1 MAQQL
6 IPSSFPQTREH
17 DSRIARACKRDIN
30 EDLRA
35 EGLLARDRA
44 QALGVSERTLRRLSS
59 ENPKGDDPFEL
70 FFESPEGLA
79 FIRNLLVALYVVVVL
94 QGKTGPGAISEVFE
108 LCQLSRFVA
117 NSVSTHQRSIERT
130 ATFIRAFA
138 QEEIPHLADLKPRS
152 QSALAGDEMFRGLLP
167 ILVALDAASNYLFLE
182 SIEADRT
189 CETWTAALLP
199 VLKRLNV
206 EVTSFTGDGAKALI
220 KLTEVLGVP
229 YAPDNAHVAGDI
241 AKGLASSLEKRARK
255 AKAVAEEESLSRSE
269 EPEQPS
275 GEKAA
280 QKPADS
286 SCKPECLVPSGPGV
300 QPETAEK
307 SSASPE
313 VKTAKGLEAE
323 KTRERANRC
332 KAAMRDLRNNYH
344 PIDPID
350 LETGAWRSAETLR
363 KELEQSFSSFATLL
377 EETKAS
383 QAAIHRIAKA
393 ERAAAGFVPYQQSHH
408 DFLVR
413 VQEECGF
420 NEQEREAFE
429 AVYKAHYLELV
440 AERERDYEFR
450 RSLRVKADLARE
462 TAQAKLD
469 PLEPSRRAELTDRAE
484 TCAALFRRSSS
495 AVEGRNGQLSKIC
508 HRSCGL
514 SQDRLE
520 VLTILHNFWSKRADG
535 TTAAERFFKNKPR
548 DLFAFLVE

>member
-17 DSRIARACKRDIN
+17 DPRIARACKRDIN

-35 EGLLARDRA
+35 EGLSAQDRA
-44 QALGVSERTLRRLSS
+44 QALGVSERTLRRLSA

-117 NSVSTHQRSIERT
+117 NSVSTHQRNIERT

-138 QEEIPHLADLKPRS
+138 REEIPRLADLKPRS
-152 QSALAGDEMFRGLLP
+152 QSALVGDEMFRRQLP

-189 CETWTAALLP
+189 CETWMATLVP
-199 VLKRLNV
+199 VLESLNV

-220 KLTEVLGVP
+220 KLAEDLGVP

-241 AKGLASSLEKRARK
+241 AKGLANSLEKRARK

-275 GEKAA
+275 GEEAA

-286 SCKPECLVPSGPGV
+286 SCKPECSVPSGLGV

-323 KTRERANRC
+323 KARERANRC

-344 PIDPID
+344 PID
-350 LETGAWRSAETLR
+350 LETGEWRSAETLR
-363 KELEQSFSSFATLL
+363 KELEQSFVSFSTLL

-393 ERAAAGFVPYQQSHH
+393 ERAAAGFAPYLQSHH

-420 NEQEREAFE
+420 SEQEREAFE

-440 AERERDYEFR
+440 AERERDYEC
-450 RSLRVKADLARE
+450 K
-462 TAQAKLD
+462 
-469 PLEPSRRAELTDRAE
+469 PSKV
-484 TCAALFRRSSS
+484 S
-495 AVEGRNGQLSKIC
+495 VEKC
-508 HRSCGL
+508 H
-514 SQDRLE
+514 
-520 VLTILHNFWSKRADG
+520 
-535 TTAAERFFKNKPR
+535 
-548 DLFAFLVE
+548 